1 MIFSELVWETIVSDK
16 PYYQKQVFF
25 CMNERIDGD
34 CCMSKKSKKA
44 QIYAKNM
51 IKELDLK
58 RKGGVRINQTDC
70 LGRCDE
76 GPVLVVYPEG
86 IWYTYKD
93 QDDVDEIIHTHVLNG
108 KIVQRL
114 KI

>member
-1 MIFSELVWETIVSDK
+1 MLQEGVMSDK
-16 PYYQKQVFF
+16 LYYKKQVFF
-25 CMNERIDGD
+25 CMNERIGGD
-34 CCMSKKSKKA
+34 CCMSKKSKEA
-44 QIYAKNM
+44 QMHA
-51 IKELDLK
+51 KELIIKLELK
-58 RKGGVRINQTDC
+58 GKGGVRINQTDC

-93 QDDVDEIIHTHVLNG
+93 QDDVDEIIRTHVVNG
-108 KIVQRL
+108 KIVKRL